1 MFSPFLS
8 AEILD
13 IPRCEG
19 VRSLQRS
26 AHQGGARGGDVG
38 PDSRRRRTTNTRGK
52 SLERLKIFDIKECNN
67 V

>member
-13 IPRCEG
+13 IPRCKG

-38 PDSRRRRTTNTRGK
+38 PDSRGRRPTNTRSK
-52 SLERLKIFDIKECNN
+52 SLVRLTISDTK
-67 V
+67 